1 MHVHPTAVIHDCSRT
16 AERADHLLQLFHLT
30 VFQLRGIH
38 FHTVPP
44 VVCGSLPPAF
54 PARGLDAAVIHEPP
68 FFPRVVNDF
77 PRVVG
82 MGFMRLTGRCP
93 EQGRHG
99 LGGLFAGDPCHFQFT
114 PEILVL

>member
-1 MHVHPTAVIHDCSRT
+1 MTSCSFFIS
-16 AERADHLLQLFHLT
+16 LYSSF
-30 VFQLRGIH
+30 GIH

-44 VVCGSLPPAF
+44 VMHGGLPPAF

-68 FFPRVVNDF
+68 FLSRVVRDF

-82 MGFMRLTGRCP
+82 MGFMGLPGRRP

-99 LGGLFAGDPCHFQFT
+99 LGGLFAGDACHSDLT